1 MTPGA
6 TQVQFLP
13 MAEILDLSL
22 DSPTP
27 RLTLPPKTGIRTVLP
42 CPVGSAWQSEGAVE
56 QLLGSLRNEGCR
68 YRRGLRAL
76 ASLVSTDQA
85 HGPC

>member
-56 QLLGSLRNEGCR
+56 HLQVGQAESWVPRLHGQTKETTFLGLFF
-68 YRRGLRAL
+68 
-76 ASLVSTDQA
+76 
-85 HGPC
+85 